1 MTTQTLSMIS
11 KAYAA
16 VIITEYSDTLDE
28 DSLYDIVHE
37 VADGSEHVIYYH
49 KARELVDSLTYD
61 ELNDAEDQVEA
72 CFGGEYISYN
82 DHAVRISYF
91 ALHTAIMKA
100 LQELMEQ
107 QQQKEQEEE
116 QEEGDK

>member
-16 VIITEYSDTLDE
+16 VIITEYSDTLDK
-28 DSLYDIVHE
+28 DSMYDIVHE

-49 KARELVDSLTYD
+49 KARELVDKLNND
-61 ELNDAEDQVEA
+61 ELNDAEDQVEVRV
-72 CFGGEYISYN
+72 GGEYISYN
-82 DHAVRISYF
+82 DHAVRIAYF
-91 ALHTAIMKA
+91 ALHTAIMEA

-107 QQQKEQEEE
+107 QEQQQQEEE
-116 QEEGDK
+116 EDK